1 MGLTTEGTE
10 ENSKGTKGFAILHWN
25 FTPRAAKGARGF
37 PSLYKGRQ
45 GNRVYGYYTLLL
57 VSAINAVNVRY
68 DLIALFGLL
77 LWNKSISSAYR
88 VADKDILEASNPRPP

>member
-1 MGLTTEGTE
+1 MGEGWFNT
-10 ENSKGTKGFAILHWN
+10 NANNIPLPCFDFA
-25 FTPRAAKGARGF
+25 
-37 PSLYKGRQ
+37 SLYKGRQ

-57 VSAINAVNVRY
+57 ISAINAVNVRY